1 MTDKCED
8 GLFCFQRDEDEDV
21 PGCQG
26 DMGEDEGVD
35 YCVPEFYRD
44 STRQLRTA
52 ANNQQQP
59 KKQQPEIRKL
69 QKKGDVLEFQT
80 TRTYTIRL
88 DGMGRTFRGFL
99 FRVSGDRG
107 QDLTGALETEF
118 AATQIMASDG
128 ERIGVPGV
136 SPGSCA
142 IGVSGATHVNP
153 LDKQVAEVL
162 ITVPSNAAGQI
173 NLEVTAMVNKD
184 LWYLS
189 EYTLMAKDAADME
202 IPDQVPVQ
210 PSAPVAAP
218 VAAPTFEEPDTTDA
232 PTAAD
237 SEELPE
243 GAVRFS
249 ATGDAREVEFGEVG
263 KCTGPGGTC
272 EQCQGDC
279 DNDAE
284 CAPGLVCYQR

>member
-1 MTDKCED
+1 
-8 GLFCFQRDEDEDV
+8 
-21 PGCQG
+21 
-26 DMGEDEGVD
+26 MGEDAGVD
-35 YCVPEFYRD
+35 FCVPEFYRD
-44 STRQLRTA
+44 NRQLRTA
-52 ANNQQQP
+52 AANNQQQQP
-59 KKQQPEIRKL
+59 KQQPEIRKL
-69 QKKGDVLEFQT
+69 QKNSDVLEFQT
-80 TRTYTIRL
+80 TRTYTIRI
-88 DGMGRTFRGFL
+88 DGMGRSFRGFL

-118 AATQIMASDG
+118 VATQIMASDG
-128 ERIGVPGV
+128 ERIGIPNV

-142 IGVSGATHVNP
+142 IGVSGATHVNN

-173 NLEVTAMVNKD
+173 NLEVTAMINKD

-202 IPDQVPVQ
+202 IPDQVPVT
-210 PSAPVAAP
+210 PVAAP
-218 VAAPTFEEPDTTDA
+218 VAAPTFEEPATTDA

-237 SEELPE
+237 SESNSEELPE
-243 GAVRFS
+243 GAVRFP

-263 KCTGPGGTC
+263 TCTGPGGTC

>member
-1 MTDKCED
+1 
-8 GLFCFQRDEDEDV
+8 
-21 PGCQG
+21 
-26 DMGEDEGVD
+26 MGEDAGVD
-35 YCVPEFYRD
+35 FCVPEFYRD
-44 STRQLRTA
+44 NRQLRTA
-52 ANNQQQP
+52 AANNQH
-59 KKQQPEIRKL
+59 QPEIRKL

-80 TRTYTIRL
+80 TRTYTIRI
-88 DGMGRTFRGFL
+88 DGRGRSFRGFL

-118 AATQIMASDG
+118 VATQIMASDG
-128 ERIGVPGV
+128 ERIGIPNV

-142 IGVSGATHVNP
+142 IGVAGATHVNN

-173 NLEVTAMVNKD
+173 NLEVTAMINRD

-189 EYTLMAKDAADME
+189 EYTLMAKDAADMK
-202 IPDQVPVQ
+202 IPDQVPVT
-210 PSAPVAAP
+210 PGAPVAAP
-218 VAAPTFEEPDTTDA
+218 VSTPTFEEPDTTDS
-232 PTAAD
+232 PTAVD

-243 GAVRFS
+243 GAVRFPF
-249 ATGDAREVEFGEVG
+249 TGDAREVEFGEVG
-263 KCTGPGGTC
+263 TCTGPGGTC